1 MRTGSRLI
9 LVAKAVAA
17 ALVVTLGVTA
27 TSLSS
32 AGAAVRPSTFKMTLA
47 KSIPPSP
54 VFLVKGVCGT
64 SGPNDTAACTA
75 MVIKTIDNARKSEPL
90 PNVPGSFSVSGFDAL
105 SPAEQIFAI
114 ADIERTARGLLPI
127 EGLTAQLNGVALTA
141 ARDQNDPSIPLPLRL
156 SGGGLA
162 YYYGSNFAEGTADPI
177 GANYF
182 WMYDDGLN
190 SPNADCTTKHTEG
203 CWGHRKNVLGDYN
216 DANYCPRGSAVN
228 TVMGAAEVTSGV
240 LYTPSITEIFVNDC
254 GALPTMDFTWPDVQ
268 KLVFGH

>member
-1 MRTGSRLI
+1 VALI
-9 LVAKAVAA
+9 
-17 ALVVTLGVTA
+17 VTLGITA
-27 TSLSS
+27 SSLSAS
-32 AGAAVRPSTFKMTLA
+32 AAVHPNTFKETLA

-54 VFLVKGVCGT
+54 AFQVNGACGT
-64 SGPNDTAACTA
+64 SGANDTAACTA
-75 MVIKTIDNARKSEPL
+75 MVLKTIDNARKFEPL

-105 SPAEQIFAI
+105 TPGEQLFAI

-127 EGLTAQLNGVALTA
+127 EGLTLQLHQIALTA
-141 ARDQNDPSIPLPLRL
+141 ARDQNDPSASLPLRL
-156 SGGGLA
+156 TGGGEA
-162 YYYGSNFAEGTADPI
+162 YYYGSNFAEGTAGPI